1 MKKVFI
7 LFSALFSIISISP
20 SIIQA
25 QELSEYIDLISSKSG
40 VLYVE
45 GATRIDIHRAYQ
57 LHQEGILFI
66 DVNSPRGYKAAHI
79 PGAISLDIKT
89 TLKEESLAEHATHD
103 QELVFY
109 CPHIDCWGA
118 AHAAAK
124 SMLWGYTK
132 VFIFDGGA
140 KEWAKAG
147 YPVENG

>member
-1 MKKVFI
+1 MKKRII
-7 LFSALFSIISISP
+7 LFSALFSIIGISP

-25 QELSEYIDLISSKSG
+25 QELSEYIDLISSKG
-40 VLYVE
+40 GTLYVE
-45 GATRIDIHRAYQ
+45 GVTRIDIHKAYQ
-57 LHQEGILFI
+57 LHKEGILFV

-89 TLKEESLAEHATHD
+89 TLNEESLTEHATHD
-103 QELVFY
+103 QEFVFY

-132 VFIFDGGA
+132 VFIYDGGA
-140 KEWAKAG
+140 KVMGKSG
-147 YPVENG
+147 VPS